1 MPDAVAASAA
11 RSRVLVL
18 ILFAALAGCAA
29 WAIVRGT
36 STTLERTFLAG
47 LLLLPLALPL
57 PGLWRNDR
65 RTYAWATLC
74 LTPHVVYAITEAVAN
89 PSLRTAAVAMLLLA
103 FAALAT
109 LVAHL
114 RLTRPRSG

>member
-1 MPDAVAASAA
+1 MPDAVAAPAA
-11 RSRVLVL
+11 RSRIVVLV
-18 ILFAALAGCAA
+18 LFAALAGCAA

-36 STTLERTFLAG
+36 SATLERTFLAG

-74 LTPHVVYAITEAVAN
+74 LTPHVIYGIMEAIAN
-89 PSLRTAAVAMLLLA
+89 PPLRVIATSLLLLA
-103 FAALAT
+103 LSALAALI
-109 LVAHL
+109 AHL